1 MANGIIT
8 EKKGKSKKAEVT
20 KLQIKIMKKKAGRTD
35 METSNSRGKGNEKE
49 GDGKEMWKRGR
60 WI

>member
-1 MANGIIT
+1 
-8 EKKGKSKKAEVT
+8 
-20 KLQIKIMKKKAGRTD
+20 MKKKAGRTD